1 MVKIRLTRAGAKKRP
16 FYRLIVTDSRRPREG
31 QFLDILGIYD
41 PMQEPAL
48 VRIDQEKA
56 ALWLSRGA
64 QLSDTAKS
72 LFSQAGITRTPPSS
86 PRGIGGGASH
96 RCGLNRATED

>member
-1 MVKIRLTRAGAKKRP
+1 MVRIRLTRAGAKKKP
-16 FYRLIVTDSRRPREG
+16 FYRVIVTDSRRPREG

-64 QLSDTAKS
+64 QLSDTVKS
-72 LFSQAGITRTPPSS
+72 LFSKAGIKRISPSPTKEQEEEQPFVS
-86 PRGIGGGASH
+86 A
-96 RCGLNRATED
+96 